1 MAQSRFENSPHLPA
15 LKEVSPE
22 LFAVA
27 YTVSFRRRAL
37 IMVDQGL
44 LARDRIGRSHADRA
58 DTGDCYSSSNQ
69 DSNDQHAR
77 PPSIMTLG

>member
-27 YTVSFRRRAL
+27 YIVSLRRWAL
-37 IMVDQGL
+37 ITVDQGVL
-44 LARDRIGRSHADRA
+44 GRDRIGRSHADRA
-58 DTGDCYSSSNQ
+58 DAGNCYSSSNQ

-77 PPSIMTLG
+77 LHP